1 MQVREIMT
9 QNPYCVQAGENIQR
23 AAQEMKTH
31 NVGSLPVCEGD
42 NLIGIITDRDI
53 VLECVAGGHTVD
65 QCRVRE
71 HMTANPISIT
81 PNAQVEDALQLMAR
95 EQVRRLCVTE
105 GNRVQGIL
113 SLGDL
118 AVNMPGDQA
127 VAQALASISQPVRA
141 GQGAPTSG
149 QG

>member
-9 QNPYCVQAGENIQR
+9 QNPYCVQAGENVQR

-31 NVGSLPVCEGD
+31 NVGVLPVCEGD

-53 VLECVAGGHTVD
+53 VLECVAAGHTVN

-71 HMTANPISIT
+71 HMTANPITIAPGAS
-81 PNAQVEDALQLMAR
+81 AEDALQMMAR
-95 EQVRRLCVTE
+95 EQIRRLCVTE

-118 AVNMPGDQA
+118 AVHMSGNQA
-127 VAQALASISQPVRA
+127 VAQTLAAISEPVRA
-141 GQGAPTSG
+141 GQPGRPG
-149 QG
+149 G